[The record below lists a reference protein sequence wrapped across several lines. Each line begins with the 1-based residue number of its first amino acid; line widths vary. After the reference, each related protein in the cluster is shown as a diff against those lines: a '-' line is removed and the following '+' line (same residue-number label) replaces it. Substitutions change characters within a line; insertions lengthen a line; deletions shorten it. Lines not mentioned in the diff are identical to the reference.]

1 MFKENR
7 HKKIIELVN
16 QQGSIKT
23 SELCKIFNTTRQ
35 TIHNDLDILDEE
47 NKLKKVYGGA
57 VRISK
62 SEEPSIDTRRIQYR
76 TEKNIIGRVASTFV
90 NEKDT
95 IFIDVSTT
103 VHAMLPYI
111 KDLNSLTVITN
122 SIEAAYVLGTQ
133 SHFEIYMIGGLV
145 RTQDLAC
152 GGNTSLQVLKDIY
165 VDKSFFGTGGVSMT
179 AGLTDYHFMDSEVR
193 KIMIKNS
200 NQSFVLFDTSKI
212 ETVTISKFADFEDI
226 DLLISYNVK
235 HTDFLQFL
243 SKKEIKIIDA
253 KSVISD
259 Q

>member
-7 HKKIIELVN
+7 HNKIIELVN
-16 QQGSIKT
+16 QQGSVKT
-23 SELCKIFNTTRQ
+23 SELCKLFNTTRQ

-62 SEEPSIDTRRIQYR
+62 SEEPSIEARRIQHR

-111 KDLNSLTVITN
+111 KDLNDLTIITN
-122 SIEAAYVLGTQ
+122 SIEAAYVLGSQ
-133 SHFEIYMIGGLV
+133 SQFEIYMIGGHV

-152 GGNTSLQVLKDIY
+152 GGSESIQILQNIY
-165 VDKSFFGTGGVSMT
+165 VDKSFFGTGGVSTT
-179 AGLTDYHFMDSEVR
+179 AGLTDYHFTDSEVR
-193 KIMIKNS
+193 RIMIKNS

-212 ETVTISKFADFEDI
+212 ETITISKFADFEDI
-226 DLLISYNVK
+226 DQFISYNVK
-235 HTDFLQFL
+235 HKGFLQFL
-243 SKKEIKIIDA
+243 TKKDIHFIDA
-253 KSVISD
+253 KDVVSN
-259 Q
+259 